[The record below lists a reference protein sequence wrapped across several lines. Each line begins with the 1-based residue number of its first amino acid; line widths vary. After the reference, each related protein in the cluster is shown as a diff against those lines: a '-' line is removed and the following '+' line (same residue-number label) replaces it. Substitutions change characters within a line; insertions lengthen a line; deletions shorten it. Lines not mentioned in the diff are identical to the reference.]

1 MDSVRFLNKQVNANE
16 RQNFSN
22 WWQEQISM
30 YGSDTLYYSN
40 SASIQNFNAVYGE
53 NFVDAFRVAHP
64 LIVLYILNNDSVLLS
79 KFGIIADSD
88 MTGVI
93 HPTMYE
99 AVFGVGAEPKA
110 DDLLVLSEY
119 GSDRIHHP
127 KRGATVYQLTEVIDE
142 YQTNAL
148 GGHYVWFIKGKR
160 YDFSHEK
167 GSPGSGVGN
176 VQLDDN
182 DKVEDVAEQNFNYDV
197 CLPPTENPQLG
208 GSTSVYGEY

>member
-1 MDSVRFLNKQVNANE
+1 METLRYLNKSINANE

-22 WWQEQISM
+22 WWKEQISI

-40 SASIQNFNAVYGE
+40 SATIENFNVVYGE
-53 NFVDAFRVAHP
+53 NFIDAFKIGKP

-93 HPTMYE
+93 HPSTYE
-99 AVFGVGAEPKA
+99 EAFGVGAEPKA

-160 YDFSHEK
+160 YDYSHES
-167 GSPGSGVGN
+167 GSPGAGVGN

-182 DKVEDVAEQNFNYDV
+182 VKIEEVASQNFDYDL
-197 CLPPTENPQLG
+197 CLAPTDTPEKG
-208 GSTSVYGEY
+208 GSTTVYGDY

>member
-1 MDSVRFLNKQVNANE
+1 MDTLRYLNKNINANE

-22 WWQEQISM
+22 WWKEQISI

-40 SASIQNFNAVYGE
+40 SATIENFNALYGE
-53 NFVDAFRVAHP
+53 NFVEAFQVGKP
-64 LIVLYILNNDSVLLS
+64 LIVLYILNNDSVMLS

-93 HPTMYE
+93 HPQLYE
-99 AVFGVGAEPKA
+99 AAFGAGAEPKA

-119 GSDRIHHP
+119 GSDRLHYP

-160 YDFSHEK
+160 YDYSHEN
-167 GSPGSGVGN
+167 GSPGPGVGN

-182 DKVEDVAEQNFNYDV
+182 DKIEEVSSLNFDYEQ
-197 CLPPTENPQLG
+197 CLPPGPPELG
-208 GSTSVYGEY
+208 GTTSVYGEY